1 MRGLL
6 TALYIYFWINVKSF
20 SKSLCNQMLRVKMLL
35 VELSDKSYFS
45 QLVIFI
51 TNFPQL
57 FSVLER
63 ITTIVFQGVWSL
75 LIDSLVLSSQRSACF
90 SQRIVKPYQ
99 CLNFMQFFDIREFRS
114 VITVFVKNHVT
125 YLRVSANLNLSMLRW
140 LPIVEQRV
148 HAFRTCRFEKKLSQK
163 RLMLDWILIE
173 QQYKWRGQFQVD

>member
-1 MRGLL
+1 
-6 TALYIYFWINVKSF
+6 
-20 SKSLCNQMLRVKMLL
+20 MLRVKMLL
-35 VELSDKSYFS
+35 VELSNKSYFS

-57 FSVLER
+57 FS
-63 ITTIVFQGVWSL
+63 VFQGVWSL

-99 CLNFMQFFDIREFRS
+99 RLSFMSFFDIREFPS
-114 VITVFVKNHVT
+114 VITVFVKN
-125 YLRVSANLNLSMLRW
+125 LRVSANFNFSMLCW

-173 QQYKWRGQFQVD
+173 QQYKWRRQFQVH